1 MELLA
6 KSKQDKEYL
15 DMAKQNKVSLIQ
27 KTTKRFRKC
36 NWVAFIVVVS
46 K

>member
-6 KSKQDKEYL
+6 KSKQDKEFL

-27 KTTKRFRKC
+27 KTKRFRKC